1 MQIIKCCQKLKEVYL
16 EEGPLECSY
25 ATLKFLAKNISPH
38 VERLGLDITDNHVKT
53 LFTRCKRIKKLS
65 LSVPMMTDDSLMN
78 IRDNLNHT
86 LEKLTLHCTEN
97 ISIFGLLKLKSM
109 PRLKDLILDKNE
121 EEIEYLRM
129 QLPNLTITDLTGSSN
144 S

>member
-1 MQIIKCCQKLKEVYL
+1 
-16 EEGPLECSY
+16 
-25 ATLKFLAKNISPH
+25 
-38 VERLGLDITDNHVKT
+38 
-53 LFTRCKRIKKLS
+53 
-65 LSVPMMTDDSLMN
+65 MTDDSLMN